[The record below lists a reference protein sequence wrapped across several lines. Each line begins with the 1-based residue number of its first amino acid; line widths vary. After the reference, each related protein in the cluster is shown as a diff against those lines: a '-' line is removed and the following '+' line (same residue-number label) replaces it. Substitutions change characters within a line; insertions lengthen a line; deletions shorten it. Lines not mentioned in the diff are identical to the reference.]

1 MDSYIEQVK
10 LLDII
15 EQHKAELYSS
25 GALKYHPELS
35 ITTIDKPSIY
45 AIDVEVGLRELISK
59 FKRTFYEH
67 EHLLS
72 CSGIDIG
79 NYMNRDVHI
88 SLDSLKASVQTENW
102 YTLIKGF
109 LNVWEFI
116 FLFSIAESTFK
127 SVVNLENVNTSDLV
141 GKILKSNKKM
151 INIMT
156 SKHNMNRKFM
166 LSLWTLYCKLRN
178 IYSHTH
184 GVISQENRK
193 ELIKVAS
200 PFKCNFEEAYHKNDL
215 LLPLVTIKTDK
226 IFEFYKIETNKFY
239 LISDEELN
247 IFRNFLSEFT
257 SSLDELCTI
266 D

>member
-1 MDSYIEQVK
+1 MDSYIEHVK

-15 EQHKAELYSS
+15 EQHSDELYNS
-25 GALKYHPELS
+25 GALKDYPELS
-35 ITTIDKPSIY
+35 VTTIDRPSIY
-45 AIDVEVGLRELISK
+45 AIDVETGLRELISK
-59 FKRTFYEH
+59 FKITFYEH
-67 EHLLS
+67 AHLLS

-79 NYMNRDVHI
+79 NYMNRDVDI
-88 SLDSLKASVQTENW
+88 SLESLRTSVQTENW

-127 SVVNLENVNTSDLV
+127 SVVNVENTNTSDLI
-141 GKILKSNKKM
+141 GKILKSNKEM
-151 INIMT
+151 INVMT
-156 SKHNMNRKFM
+156 SKHNMNRQFM

-178 IYSHTH
+178 VYSHTH
-184 GVISQENRK
+184 GVISQENRID
-193 ELIKVAS
+193 LIKAAS
-200 PFKCNFEEAYHKNDL
+200 PFKCNFEKTYHKNDV

-257 SSLDELCTI
+257 SSLDEL
-266 D
+266 